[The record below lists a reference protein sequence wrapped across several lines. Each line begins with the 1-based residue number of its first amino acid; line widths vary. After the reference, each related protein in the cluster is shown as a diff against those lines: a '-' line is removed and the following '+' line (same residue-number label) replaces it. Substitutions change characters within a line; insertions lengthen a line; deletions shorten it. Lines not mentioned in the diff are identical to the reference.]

1 MLFRMHRETM
11 QILSVLKIP
20 VYGNLIFSEIYYCKN
35 YDQVMTKISK
45 ARGFSK
51 QRQVWNTSA
60 SFFLLCSGTDV
71 CSNLRFSVSSNSSE
85 FIWQIYLCQP
95 QDLYAISYCSFWYL
109 NWFVSYLPRSSFHF
123 WQTGFILF
131 LWLNGR
137 SC

>member
-51 QRQVWNTSA
+51 QRQV
-60 SFFLLCSGTDV
+60 
-71 CSNLRFSVSSNSSE
+71 
-85 FIWQIYLCQP
+85 
-95 QDLYAISYCSFWYL
+95 
-109 NWFVSYLPRSSFHF
+109 
-123 WQTGFILF
+123 
-131 LWLNGR
+131 
-137 SC
+137 